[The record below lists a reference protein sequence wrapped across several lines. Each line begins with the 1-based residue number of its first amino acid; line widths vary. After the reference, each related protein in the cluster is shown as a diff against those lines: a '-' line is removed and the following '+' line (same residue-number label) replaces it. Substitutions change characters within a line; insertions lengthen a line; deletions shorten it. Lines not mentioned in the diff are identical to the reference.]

1 MVLNG
6 FEAISYYNGWAQAV
20 AGALIVMSGLS
31 ILALVISQLHKV
43 VDFVENFGKKPMPEH
58 EDEAS
63 VCALPDLLNV
73 DTCQLCDLSR
83 PYVEK
88 LGDSF
93 QLSDL
98 YDVFIQN
105 NLPHPHLTIRS
116 LRESG
121 KIVPLGEGVFC
132 WHR

>member
-1 MVLNG
+1 MNG

-20 AGALIVMSGLS
+20 AGGLIVMSGLS

-43 VDFVENFGKKPMPEH
+43 IDFIENFGKKPIPVHKKE
-58 EDEAS
+58 ETGN
-63 VCALPDLLNV
+63 ALPDLL
-73 DTCQLCDLSR
+73 DADMGQLCDLSR

-88 LGDSF
+88 LGASF
-93 QLSDL
+93 QLCEL
-98 YDVFIQN
+98 YNVFTQN

-132 WHR
+132 WNR

>member
-1 MVLNG
+1 LNG
-6 FEAISYYNGWAQAV
+6 FEAISYYNGWAQAI
-20 AGALIVMSGLS
+20 AGGLIVMSGLA
-31 ILALVISQLHKV
+31 ILSLVISQLHKV
-43 VDFVENFGKKPMPEH
+43 IDFIENFGKKPMPVH
-58 EDEAS
+58 EDEVA

-73 DTCQLCDLSR
+73 DICQLCDLSR

-93 QLSDL
+93 QLCEL
-98 YDVFIQN
+98 YDVFMQN
-105 NLPHPHLTIRS
+105 SLPHPHLTIRS

-132 WHR
+132 WNR